1 MCIFL
6 SLTGFLLWPEYDC
19 CDRAFLSRS
28 ESSLVFPLHHVVTV
42 RRNLLWVRGNH
53 ALFTPLNPNKQ
64 TNRCC
69 CYTCWQANIR
79 AKRRA
84 EFRQQLQ
91 ERPTEDVSEAA
102 FFDPR
107 VSLRPSVRG
116 RRAFNFHEPG
126 KFQQV
131 AARMRTKAQLE
142 KLQVRLA
149 GRLVWL
155 FFLYLTPFYSQ
166 LTGVRI
172 GHYCINTS

>member
-1 MCIFL
+1 MIQAGA
-6 SLTGFLLWPEYDC
+6 TTHHITW
-19 CDRAFLSRS
+19 SR
-28 ESSLVFPLHHVVTV
+28 
-42 RRNLLWVRGNH
+42 RGLDNKAH
-53 ALFTPLNPNKQ
+53 GIQAL
-64 TNRCC
+64 
-69 CYTCWQANIR
+69 
-79 AKRRA
+79 
-84 EFRQQLQ
+84 
-91 ERPTEDVSEAA
+91 EDVSEAA

>member
-1 MCIFL
+1 MSVPPSPYRHRLSVLYSLGPRCLCHRSVARRRPTTAVVCPFCIV
-6 SLTGFLLWPEYDC
+6 S
-19 CDRAFLSRS
+19 DRDVGAAVLSRAA
-28 ESSLVFPLHHVVTV
+28 VPLPPPPVC
-42 RRNLLWVRGNH
+42 
-53 ALFTPLNPNKQ
+53 P
-64 TNRCC
+64 
-69 CYTCWQANIR
+69 QANIR

-107 VSLRPSVRG
+107 VSLRPSARG

-142 KLQVRLA
+142 KLQV
-149 GRLVWL
+149 GW
-155 FFLYLTPFYSQ
+155 PD
-166 LTGVRI
+166 G
-172 GHYCINTS
+172 

>member
-1 MCIFL
+1 MVLLL
-6 SLTGFLLWPEYDC
+6 SLLP
-19 CDRAFLSRS
+19 R
-28 ESSLVFPLHHVVTV
+28 
-42 RRNLLWVRGNH
+42 
-53 ALFTPLNPNKQ
+53 
-64 TNRCC
+64 
-69 CYTCWQANIR
+69 QANIR

-126 KFQQV
+126 RFQQV

-142 KLQVRLA
+142 KLQASSGFL
-149 GRLVWL
+149 GRQFQPQSAQIKLSW
-155 FFLYLTPFYSQ
+155 
-166 LTGVRI
+166 
-172 GHYCINTS
+172 